1 MHMREIVR
9 ENPILAIMRNIP
21 SEKLIDYVEAI
32 RQGGVNFFE
41 VAMNTPDAADQIR
54 TLKEHFGDQII
65 LGAGTVITVERAKAA
80 VEAGAQF
87 MVTPSTDIPVLEY
100 CRDHGI
106 PMTPGVLTPTD
117 VSTCLSYG
125 FDVMK
130 LFPAGDMPM
139 NYVKS
144 LKGPFDGTDYVAVG
158 GVTSDNMEE
167 FLRRGCIGLGIGSGM
182 MPKEVVK
189 NGDWE
194 AGTTHVK
201 AMVEKVKAV
210 LENK

>member
-1 MHMREIVR
+1 MNMREILR
-9 ENPILAIMRNIP
+9 EHPILAIMRNIP

-41 VAMNTPDAADQIR
+41 VAMNTPDAVDQIR
-54 TLKEHFGDQII
+54 RLKAHFG
-65 LGAGTVITVERAKAA
+65 GAGTVITVERAKAA

-87 MVTPSTDIPVLEY
+87 MVTPSTDIPVLAY

-158 GVTSDNMEE
+158 GVTTDNMEE

-182 MPKEVVK
+182 IPKEAV
-189 NGDWE
+189 NNCDWE
-194 AGTTHVK
+194 AGTAHVK
-201 AMVEKVKAV
+201 AMVEKVKNA
-210 LENK
+210 LK

>member
-1 MHMREIVR
+1 MREILR
-9 ENPILAIMRNIP
+9 EHPILAIMRNIP
-21 SEKLIDYVEAI
+21 SEKLNDYVEAI

-41 VAMNTPDAADQIR
+41 VAMNTPDAVDQIR
-54 TLKEHFGDQII
+54 RLKAHFGDEII

-87 MVTPSTDIPVLEY
+87 MVTPSTDIPVLAY

-158 GVTSDNMEE
+158 GVTTDNMEE

-182 MPKEVVK
+182 MPKEAV
-189 NGDWE
+189 NNCDWE
-194 AGTTHVK
+194 AGTAHVK
-201 AMVEKVKAV
+201 AMVEKVKNAF
-210 LENK
+210 K